1 MSGGE
6 LLVGA
11 APEIIGFSTVN
22 MAPIMSAGTAG
33 LFGSG
38 GALTAGGLMTAG
50 SILSS
55 GAQIASGFAQ
65 GGAADANASA
75 ATAAAL
81 AEEDAAARNAFALER
96 KNRIE
101 AEQIKDQQQRNKAK
115 RAVAWGKS
123 GVTMAGSPIEVEAGA
138 AYLDELALTQTLQ
151 GNKMEVDSVY
161 YTAAQRAAKLRQQSA
176 LDSYMGGTYRT
187 GGVLAGAGTLLTQG
201 AKRYGG

>member
-1 MSGGE
+1 MSGVE
-6 LLVGA
+6 TA
-11 APEIIGFSTVN
+11 AMLYG
-22 MAPIMSAGTAG
+22 SAGTAATATTAATAATTG
-33 LFGSG
+33 LIGAGGSFAWMPALSTLG
-38 GALTAGGLMTAG
+38 VGLTAGSLVAG
-50 SILSS
+50 
-55 GAQIASGFAQ
+55 GFAQ
-65 GGAADANASA
+65 GGVADSNSDA

-101 AEQIKDQQQRNKAK
+101 AEQIKDQQQRLKSK

-123 GVTMAGSPIEVEAGA
+123 GVTMAGSPLEVETGA

-151 GNKMEVDSVY
+151 GNRMAVDDIY
-161 YTAAQRAAKLRQQSA
+161 YTAAQRSTKLRQQAS

-187 GGVLAGAGTLLTQG
+187 GGVLSGAGTLLTMG

>member
-50 SILSS
+50 SLVSS
-55 GAQIASGFAQ
+55 GAQILGGFAQ
-65 GGAADANASA
+65 GGAADTNASA

-115 RAVAWGKS
+115 RAVAWGRS
-123 GVTMAGSPIEVEAGA
+123 GVTMAGSPLEVEAGA
-138 AYLDELALTQTLQ
+138 AYLDELTLTQTLQ
-151 GNKMEVDSVY
+151 GNKIAVDDIY
-161 YTAAQRAAKLRQQSA
+161 YTAAQRATKLRQQAS
-176 LDSYMGGTYRT
+176 LDSYMGGAYRT
-187 GGVLAGAGTLLTQG
+187 GGVLSGAGTLLTMG